1 MTYRN
6 YRTGEFVDT
15 PGIVNRKG
23 DMRAQKLK
31 VACVSCNTGW
41 MSQLQQRTKPILL
54 PLLLGQRVIVSRKQ
68 QSVLAAWVTMY
79 AMVCEFAFPETVAIP
94 QSERDVFMKGHCALR
109 PWRIWAAPYGENTF
123 VGRHFGVR
131 LSDGRRQTA
140 ATNYL
145 NAGMNLQLTM
155 TGFGRVCFAALST
168 TAQDIFNLRSQLV
181 YAIIRKAGFVRIG
194 FPIVKSATP
203 SQFIA
208 ISRRKRFPPAPCTAT
223 TSCEC

>member
-1 MTYRN
+1 
-6 YRTGEFVDT
+6 
-15 PGIVNRKG
+15 
-23 DMRAQKLK
+23 MRAQKLK

-123 VGRHFGVR
+123 LGRHFGVR

-181 YAIIRKAGFVRIG
+181 YAIIRKAGFVRIW
-194 FPIVKSATP
+194 P
-203 SQFIA
+203 SQPSTISLRETDVRPLVANDFGTIMEGIA
-208 ISRRKRFPPAPCTAT
+208 AAFGGHYPALKLN
-223 TSCEC
+223 